1 MVVNNP
7 NNWHWVDKN
16 CLGWSRGYFASKTD
30 GLSVSTDEG
39 NIAISA
45 VSSVEGDCDVS
56 QRKGKVISL
65 FDLKLVFAIAGFT
78 AEDNEVSG
86 SITVPELAYDSDA
99 DDIQFDVSI
108 YNETPEHER
117 IRYLIK
123 WGLLPKLREKLAQFG
138 TDLITEHSSD
148 IQLSQD
154 QVNLKFTKAN
164 QTLTNAGKATGKT
177 ESLSSGSGSGS
188 GSGAGSGAGSG
199 SSSTSASVSKP
210 QVDTKSSVPKYNTST
225 LHLEPEFNTLAEQL
239 YITLLDQA
247 RIAAWSRAAP
257 NLEPFPPSEGSDFSL
272 FGGSISGKFT
282 KLVPNERITQLWRLL
297 DWKDGHYAQL
307 DIQLKQG
314 SGETKMV
321 VKWTGIPIGEED
333 RVRNNFEDYYVRS
346 IKITFGFG
354 AVL

>member
-16 CLGWSRGYFASKTD
+16 CLEWSRGYFASKTD
-30 GLSVSTDEG
+30 GLSASSESG

-65 FDLKLVFAIAGFT
+65 FDLKLVFALAGFT
-78 AEDNEVSG
+78 VKDEEVSG

-108 YNETPEHER
+108 YNETSEHEE
-117 IRYLIK
+117 IRKLIK
-123 WGLLPKLREKLAQFG
+123 SELLPKLREKLAQFG

-154 QVNLKFTKAN
+154 KVSLEYIKAN
-164 QTLTNAGKATGKT
+164 QTLKNSGKATGKT
-177 ESLSSGSGSGS
+177 
-188 GSGAGSGAGSG
+188 G
-199 SSSTSASVSKP
+199 SSSSGAAGAASASAPAPASKT
-210 QVDTKSSVPKYNTST
+210 QVNTKSSVPKYNTST

-257 NLEPFPPSEGSDFSL
+257 NLEPFPPTEGSDFSL

>member
-16 CLGWSRGYFASKTD
+16 CLEWSRGYFASKTD
-30 GLSVSTDEG
+30 GLSASSDNG

-78 AEDNEVSG
+78 AEDDEVSG

-108 YNETPEHER
+108 YNETAEHEG
-117 IRYLIK
+117 IRQLIK
-123 WGLLPKLREKLAQFG
+123 KELLPKLREKLAQFG

-154 QVNLKFTKAN
+154 QVSLEFTKAN
-164 QTLTNAGKATGKT
+164 QTLKSTAKATGKT
-177 ESLSSGSGSGS
+177 GSSSSGVVSGSGS
-188 GSGAGSGAGSG
+188 
-199 SSSTSASVSKP
+199 TSAPASKP
-210 QVDTKSSVPKYNTST
+210 QLDTKSSVPKYNTST

-272 FGGSISGKFT
+272 FGGSISGRFT